1 VKAGLSLSNINIA
14 VLASGNGSNLQAII
28 DHVEKGILPVNIK
41 VVISNKA
48 DAFALKRA
56 HNHSIEA
63 IFVDAKQFLS
73 RQDYERKLIE
83 LLEERNVELVVLAGY
98 MLLVTE
104 VFIDKY
110 YGRLINLHPALLP
123 SFPGVDGIGDALKYG
138 CKVTGVTVHFV
149 DKGCDTGPIIIQEPV
164 KIKEGETREELAERI
179 HKIEHELLPLA
190 VRLYAEGKLKLE
202 GRTVRVGNE
211 K

>member
-1 VKAGLSLSNINIA
+1 MSSPSASPKINIA

-28 DHVEKGILPVNIK
+28 DHIEEGILPVNIK

-48 DAFALKRA
+48 GAFALERA
-56 HNHSIEA
+56 SKHNIEA
-63 IFVDAKQFLS
+63 IFVDTMQFSS

-83 LLEERNVELVVLAGY
+83 LLDERQVDLVVLAGY

-104 VFIDKY
+104 VFVDKY

-123 SFPGVDGIGDALKYG
+123 SFPGTDGIGDALKYG

-149 DKGCDTGPIIIQEPV
+149 DKGCDTGPIILQEPIKV
-164 KIKEGETREELAERI
+164 KDGETHEQLAERI
-179 HKIEHELLPLA
+179 HKIEHEVLPRA
-190 VRLYAEGKLKLE
+190 IRLYAEGRLKLE
-202 GRTVRVGNE
+202 GRVVRIE
-211 K
+211 S